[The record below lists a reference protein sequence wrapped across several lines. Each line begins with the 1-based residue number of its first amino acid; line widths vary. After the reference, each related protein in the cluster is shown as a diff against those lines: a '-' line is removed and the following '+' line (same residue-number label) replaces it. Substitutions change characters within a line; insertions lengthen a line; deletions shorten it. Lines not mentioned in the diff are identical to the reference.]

1 MRSTTFPATI
11 MNLMLGGAIS
21 LAIATPL
28 YASTPDS
35 WAKLDATTQ
44 TACVKA
50 SGLTST
56 TVSPPVRFSDKLL
69 VDARVIDGVWPQ
81 PHMKGARASM
91 LCIYNRKTKH
101 VEVQELASIPKP
113 APTLKDVWWQAEDIG
128 GKGIID
134 RSDVTLMLGSDGRI
148 GGKSGCNGYSASYQI
163 TDDKLKITS
172 PLIGTR
178 MACAPALMNQEQN
191 FQKLVETAVSF
202 AISPDGSLILQSADG
217 AISRFVRK

>member
-1 MRSTTFPATI
+1 MRSTTFPAII
-11 MNLMLGGAIS
+11 MNLMLSGAIS
-21 LAIATPL
+21 LAIASPIH
-28 YASTPDS
+28 ASTPDN

-44 TACVKA
+44 AACAKA

-56 TVSPPVRFSDKLL
+56 TVSPSVRFSDKLL
-69 VDARVIDGVWPQ
+69 VDARVIEGVWPQ

-91 LCIYNRKTKH
+91 LCVYNRKTKH
-101 VEVQELASIPKP
+101 VEVQEMADIPKP

-178 MACAPALMNQEQN
+178 MACAPALMNQEQS

-202 AISPDGSLILQSADG
+202 AISPDGNLILQSADG